1 MKHTGLVL
9 IALILVGGLVFAA
22 GCIAAPQTQSLEGKW
37 ILTGIGSGSNAEH
50 PNGIISMEIVGTNV
64 SGNAGVNLYHG
75 TFSVENGK
83 LIFSP
88 MATTRMAGPE
98 HMMAQEQNFLA
109 ALLNVTGYTV
119 ANGVVTFTDASGNT
133 LLTFAAMPAE
143 TLDGTSWT
151 LADNSKVTLE
161 FTNGAFSGKAPINN
175 YFGSCFVTGTNGIT
189 FGNAGTTLM
198 AGPEDQMKAETEF
211 FAALNNVTGYKIA
224 DGKLLLTDKDGKTLL
239 TFNEAA
245 LQQAGSL
252 ISGNWTLSTDKG
264 ITLDI
269 TADGVFNGQAPVN
282 LYFGTASITD
292 GSISFGPVGATKM
305 AGPED
310 QMKAETEF
318 FAALDNVTGYK
329 VGEGML
335 EFTDKDGKTLLTF
348 VRPVDTQT
356 PAAKALPGAEKTGL
370 VNEWV
375 LEGNSDV
382 TLNLTADGSFNGQ
395 APVNLYFGSYTE
407 TADGLTFSAVGSTMM
422 AGPEDAMNA
431 ESKFYEA
438 LGTVAGYKV
447 VDGKLILTDAAG
459 NTVLTFA

>member
-50 PNGIISMEIVGTNV
+50 PAGIISMEIAGTNV

-75 TFSVENGK
+75 TITVENGK
-83 LIFSP
+83 VTFSP

-98 HMMAQEQNFLA
+98 NMMTQERNFLA
-109 ALLNVTGYTV
+109 ALQNVTGYTV
-119 ANGVVTFTDASGNT
+119 ANGVVTFTDASGNA

-143 TLDGTSWT
+143 ILEGTSWT
-151 LADNSKVTLE
+151 LADNGKVTLE
-161 FTNGAFSGKAPINN
+161 FTNGAFSGKAPVNN
-175 YFGSCFVTGTNGIT
+175 YFGSWFVTGTNGIT

-198 AGPEDQMKAETEF
+198 AGPEDR
-211 FAALNNVTGYKIA
+211 
-224 DGKLLLTDKDGKTLL
+224 
-239 TFNEAA
+239 
-245 LQQAGSL
+245 
-252 ISGNWTLSTDKG
+252 
-264 ITLDI
+264 
-269 TADGVFNGQAPVN
+269 
-282 LYFGTASITD
+282 
-292 GSISFGPVGATKM
+292 
-305 AGPED
+305 
-310 QMKAETEF
+310 MKAETEF

-356 PAAKALPGAEKTGL
+356 AAAKALLGVEKTGL

-375 LEGNSDV
+375 LDGNSDV
-382 TLNLTADGSFNGQ
+382 TLNLTADGSFNDQ
-395 APVNLYFGSYTE
+395 APVNLYFDSYTE
-407 TADGLTFSAVGSTMM
+407 TADGLTFSAVDSTMM

-431 ESKFYEA
+431 ESEFYAA
-438 LGTVAGYKV
+438 LGNVAGYKV
-447 VDGKLILTDAAG
+447 VDGRLFLTDAAG

>member
-98 HMMAQEQNFLA
+98 HMMAQERNFLA

-151 LADNSKVTLE
+151 LVDNSKVTLE

-175 YFGSCFVTGTNGIT
+175 YFGSWFVTGTNGIT

-211 FAALNNVTGYKIA
+211 FAALNKVTGYKIA
-224 DGKLLLTDKDGKTLL
+224 DGKLLLTDKDGKTFL

-269 TADGVFNGQAPVN
+269 TADGVSNG
-282 LYFGTASITD
+282 
-292 GSISFGPVGATKM
+292 
-305 AGPED
+305 
-310 QMKAETEF
+310 
-318 FAALDNVTGYK
+318 
-329 VGEGML
+329 
-335 EFTDKDGKTLLTF
+335 
-348 VRPVDTQT
+348 
-356 PAAKALPGAEKTGL
+356 
-370 VNEWV
+370 
-375 LEGNSDV
+375 
-382 TLNLTADGSFNGQ
+382 
-395 APVNLYFGSYTE
+395 
-407 TADGLTFSAVGSTMM
+407 
-422 AGPEDAMNA
+422 
-431 ESKFYEA
+431 
-438 LGTVAGYKV
+438 
-447 VDGKLILTDAAG
+447 
-459 NTVLTFA
+459 